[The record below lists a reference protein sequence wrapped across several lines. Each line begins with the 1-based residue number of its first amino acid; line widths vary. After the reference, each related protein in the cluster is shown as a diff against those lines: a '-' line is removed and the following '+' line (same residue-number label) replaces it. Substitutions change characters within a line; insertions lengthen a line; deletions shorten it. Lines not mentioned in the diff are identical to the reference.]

1 MYNYYEKTKTIQLTR
16 GDTMQ
21 MGFDFTV
28 MVGSTAVTDYKAVWH
43 LKKNTGLRY
52 PLLAQAP
59 LKDGVLSITHEMTAD
74 LEAGQYWY
82 DIEITAGDQVMT
94 YGPYPF
100 LLEPDVG

>member
-1 MYNYYEKTKTIQLTR
+1 MYNYYDKTKTIQLTR

-21 MGFDFTV
+21 MGFNFTV
-28 MVGSTAVTDYKAVWH
+28 VVGATAVTDYKAVWH

-59 LKDGVLSITHEMTAD
+59 LKDGVLSITHEMTAG
-74 LEAGQYWY
+74 LEAGPYWY